1 MITYSR
7 TFEDPMPI
15 EPFRPTAFQS
25 ALLLLRLHELRDEEK
40 KNKTKTKDTEEKKAK
55 DTEEKKAKDTEEKKV
70 QVTRFRVS
78 ELTLKRICGR
88 PRLHAEF
95 LTEMQDW
102 LLRAGWAF
110 FFADRSYGMIKLE
123 AVETWTRLGSK
134 RIADKLDDVAKGDF
148 DFAPLVHL
156 AEPNSSVQDD

>member
-1 MITYSR
+1 
-7 TFEDPMPI
+7 MPI

-25 ALLLLRLHELRDEEK
+25 ALLLLRLRESRDEEK
-40 KNKTKTKDTEEKKAK
+40 RGVKTKAQEEKGM
-55 DTEEKKAKDTEEKKV
+55 
-70 QVTRFRVS
+70 TRFRVS

-110 FFADRSYGMIKLE
+110 FFADRSFGMIKLE
-123 AVETWTRLGSK
+123 AVESWTRLGSK
-134 RIADKLDDVAKGDF
+134 RIADELDAVAKGGF
-148 DFAPLVHL
+148 DFTTLVQL
-156 AEPNSSVQDD
+156 AEPDLLAQDD

>member
-1 MITYSR
+1 
-7 TFEDPMPI
+7 MPI

-40 KNKTKTKDTEEKKAK
+40 KNKTKTKVTEEKKA
-55 DTEEKKAKDTEEKKV
+55 

-88 PRLHAEF
+88 PRLHAVF

-134 RIADKLDDVAKGDF
+134 RIADELDDVAKGDF
-148 DFAPLVHL
+148 DFAPLLHL

>member
-1 MITYSR
+1 
-7 TFEDPMPI
+7 MPV

-25 ALLLLRLHELRDEEK
+25 ALLLLRLHQSRDEQK
-40 KNKTKTKDTEEKKAK
+40 KNKT
-55 DTEEKKAKDTEEKKV
+55 KAKDTEEKKV
-70 QVTRFRVS
+70 EVTRFRVS
-78 ELTLKRICGR
+78 ELTLKRICCR

-134 RIADKLDDVAKGDF
+134 RIADELDAVAKGDF
-148 DFAPLVHL
+148 DFAPLVSL

>member
-1 MITYSR
+1 
-7 TFEDPMPI
+7 MPI

-25 ALLLLRLHELRDEEK
+25 ALLLLRLRESRDDEK
-40 KNKTKTKDTEEKKAK
+40 KKTKTKDKEEEKGM
-55 DTEEKKAKDTEEKKV
+55 
-70 QVTRFRVS
+70 TRFRVS

-110 FFADRSYGMIKLE
+110 FFADRSFGMIKLE
-123 AVETWTRLGSK
+123 AVESWTRLGSK
-134 RIADKLDDVAKGDF
+134 RIADELDAVAKGGF